1 MTHYSYQW
9 QFCPMSGD
17 KPYDVFTREDDPLA
31 AVKQFQETYGL
42 ISISSVRKVAETLH
56 YVFSDDFEE
65 VI

>member
-1 MTHYSYQW
+1 MTQKSYHW

-17 KPYDVFTREDDPLA
+17 KPYDVFTREDNPLM

-42 ISISSVRKVAETLH
+42 ISISSVRKVAETFH
-56 YVFSDDFEE
+56 YDFSDDFEE